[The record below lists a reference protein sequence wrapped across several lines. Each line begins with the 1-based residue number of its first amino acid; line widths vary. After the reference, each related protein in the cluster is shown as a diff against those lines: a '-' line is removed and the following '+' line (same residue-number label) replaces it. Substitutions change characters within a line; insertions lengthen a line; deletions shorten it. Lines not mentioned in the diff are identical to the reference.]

1 MENISALMVV
11 CLLAGLSERLAGE
24 NGNQT
29 QVTELTDED
38 VADAPVENDALYHLN
53 RGLDAPAILTSNST
67 GTQSRCEP
75 PIYTVLKQLGALEER
90 LAATVRALEETNKKL
105 EASEKK
111 LSALNSTVTE
121 LSAEDKGWPR
131 VAFSA
136 ALPLD
141 GTIGPADVLYPL
153 VYRHVLSNIGG
164 HYNSDTGYFTA
175 PVRGVYYF
183 SFTSFWWGANPGS
196 CGGSLYQNG
205 NKVVSWYVTNSNHA
219 SSGSNSAVLQLQV
232 GDNVNVRL
240 WNNRRISDNGNK
252 YSSFSGFLLFPV

>member
-1 MENISALMVV
+1 MENISVLMVV
-11 CLLAGLSERLAGE
+11 CLLAGLSECLAGE
-24 NGNQT
+24 KGTQT
-29 QVTELTDED
+29 QVTELTNED
-38 VADAPVENDALYHLN
+38 VADTSVENDAIHNLN
-53 RGLDAPAILTSNST
+53 QGLETPAVLTTNST
-67 GTQSRCEP
+67 GTQPRCEP

-121 LSAEDKGWPR
+121 LSAEDKGRPR

-136 ALPLD
+136 ALPVD
-141 GTIGPADVLYPL
+141 GTIGPADVLYSL

-164 HYNSDTGYFTA
+164 HYNTHTGYFTA
-175 PVRGVYYF
+175 PVQGVYYF
-183 SFTSFWWGANPGS
+183 TFTSFCWALNPGS
-196 CGGSLYQNG
+196 CGGSLYKNG
-205 NKVVSWYVTNSNHA
+205 DRVVSWYDLNNNHP

-232 GDNVNVRL
+232 GDKVNVRL
-240 WNNRRISDNGNK
+240 WNNMRISDNGNK